1 MSELFEKSMATL
13 ELPQVLALLADC
25 AATLE
30 GKERCLALRPLT
42 DLDDVARAQEETSA
56 AVKMLI
62 LRGSP
67 GFSGVKPVSAS
78 LQRADMGG
86 SLSTRELLDIASVLR
101 CARGARDYGDS
112 EEKTVISHLFRSLTP
127 NRFLEDSI
135 TNSILGEEEIADSAS
150 SELAS
155 IRRHMR
161 STEAR
166 VRDILQRLISSNQ
179 SKYLQE
185 SIITIRS
192 DRYVVPVKAE
202 HKNAIPGLVHDV
214 SSSGSTFFIEPMGVV
229 KANNELREL
238 AAREKKEI
246 ERILAELSAQ
256 CAAHKEDIG
265 EDYTLLILL
274 DTIFARGQLSLKM
287 EASQPGLSERYLRLR
302 GARHPLLDK
311 KKAVANDL
319 ELGDRFD
326 TLVITGPNTGG
337 KTVTLKTLGLIT
349 LMAQCGLHIPAKSD
363 SMVRVF
369 RRVLSDIGDEQ
380 SIAQSLSTFSSHMTN
395 IVGILKEADGQ
406 TLILFDELGAGTD
419 PVEGAALAAAV
430 IESARELGALVAA
443 TTHYAELKV
452 YAMTTPGVEN
462 ASCEFN
468 VDTLAPTY
476 RLVMGIPGKS
486 NAFAISR
493 RLGLPEEIIDRAA
506 ARLDAENVRFEDVL
520 TKLDQQRQEMEKD
533 RAEARRLKLE
543 MEQSAGKARE
553 YRKRLEEERSK
564 VVEKAQAEARAIIQ
578 EARDASDLA
587 LSELKELKK
596 RQDLDWQQVNDGRAE
611 ARRLLNEAE
620 RSIGG
625 AAQEP
630 EAPPPTRPARAGD
643 TVELVSMGTRASVLS
658 VNKDGTLQLQAG
670 ILKITAKQD
679 EVRVVEGETQSQKEA
694 RRIVQRA
701 QHTLRAAAAPSE
713 IDLRGMMTDEAI
725 AVLDRFLDTA
735 MMGKLESVTIIHGKG
750 TGAVRKAVREHLKR
764 SRYIKSFRPGRYGEG
779 EDGVT
784 IAELKERCQMSA
796 QCGLWLPGNCMS
808 PSIQTVST
816 A

>member
-395 IVGILKEADGQ
+395 LVGILKEADGQ

-506 ARLDAENVRFEDVL
+506 ARLYAENVRFEDVL

-784 IAELKERCQMSA
+784 VAELR
-796 QCGLWLPGNCMS
+796 
-808 PSIQTVST
+808 
-816 A
+816 

>member
-1 MSELFEKSMATL
+1 M
-13 ELPQVLALLADC
+13 
-25 AATLE
+25 
-30 GKERCLALRPLT
+30 
-42 DLDDVARAQEETSA
+42 
-56 AVKMLI
+56 
-62 LRGSP
+62 
-67 GFSGVKPVSAS
+67 
-78 LQRADMGG
+78 
-86 SLSTRELLDIASVLR
+86 
-101 CARGARDYGDS
+101 
-112 EEKTVISHLFRSLTP
+112 
-127 NRFLEDSI
+127 
-135 TNSILGEEEIADSAS
+135 
-150 SELAS
+150 
-155 IRRHMR
+155 
-161 STEAR
+161 
-166 VRDILQRLISSNQ
+166 
-179 SKYLQE
+179 
-185 SIITIRS
+185 
-192 DRYVVPVKAE
+192 
-202 HKNAIPGLVHDV
+202 
-214 SSSGSTFFIEPMGVV
+214 
-229 KANNELREL
+229 
-238 AAREKKEI
+238 
-246 ERILAELSAQ
+246 
-256 CAAHKEDIG
+256 
-265 EDYTLLILL
+265 
-274 DTIFARGQLSLKM
+274 
-287 EASQPGLSERYLRLR
+287 
-302 GARHPLLDK
+302 
-311 KKAVANDL
+311 ANDL

-363 SMVRVF
+363 STVRVF

-587 LSELKELKK
+587 LSEHPAGPGRGYGGAGIHGDQSQRPVGKQGRHPPAPGGDLEDH
-596 RQDLDWQQVNDGRAE
+596 RQAGRGAGGGGRDPE
-611 ARRLLNEAE
+611 PEGGQAHRPAGPAHPARR
-620 RSIGG
+620 
-625 AAQEP
+625 
-630 EAPPPTRPARAGD
+630 
-643 TVELVSMGTRASVLS
+643 
-658 VNKDGTLQLQAG
+658 
-670 ILKITAKQD
+670 
-679 EVRVVEGETQSQKEA
+679 
-694 RRIVQRA
+694 
-701 QHTLRAAAAPSE
+701 
-713 IDLRGMMTDEAI
+713 RGP
-725 AVLDRFLDTA
+725 L
-735 MMGKLESVTIIHGKG
+735 
-750 TGAVRKAVREHLKR
+750 
-764 SRYIKSFRPGRYGEG
+764 
-779 EDGVT
+779 
-784 IAELKERCQMSA
+784 
-796 QCGLWLPGNCMS
+796 
-808 PSIQTVST
+808 
-816 A
+816 

>member
-287 EASQPGLSERYLRLR
+287 EASQPGLSDRYLRLR
-302 GARHPLLDK
+302 GARHPQLDK

-564 VVEKAQAEARAIIQ
+564 VVEKAQSEARAIIQ

-784 IAELKERCQMSA
+784 VAELR
-796 QCGLWLPGNCMS
+796 
-808 PSIQTVST
+808 
-816 A
+816 

>member
-135 TNSILGEEEIADSAS
+135 TNSILSEEEIADSAS

-161 STEAR
+161 STETR

-363 SMVRVF
+363 STVRVF

-713 IDLRGMMTDEAI
+713 IDLRGMMTDEALL
-725 AVLDRFLDTA
+725 VLDRFLDTA

-784 IAELKERCQMSA
+784 VAELR
-796 QCGLWLPGNCMS
+796 
-808 PSIQTVST
+808 
-816 A
+816 

>member
-135 TNSILGEEEIADSAS
+135 TNSILSEEEIADSAS
-150 SELAS
+150 SERAT
-155 IRRHMR
+155 IRRHRR
-161 STEAR
+161 STETR

-363 SMVRVF
+363 STVRVF

-784 IAELKERCQMSA
+784 VAELR
-796 QCGLWLPGNCMS
+796 
-808 PSIQTVST
+808 
-816 A
+816 

>member
-135 TNSILGEEEIADSAS
+135 TNSILSEEEIADSAS

-363 SMVRVF
+363 STVRVF

-395 IVGILKEADGQ
+395 IVSILKEADGQ

-630 EAPPPTRPARAGD
+630 EAPPPPRPARAGD

-784 IAELKERCQMSA
+784 VAEL
-796 QCGLWLPGNCMS
+796 W
-808 PSIQTVST
+808 
-816 A
+816 

>member
-363 SMVRVF
+363 STVRVF

-452 YAMTTPGVEN
+452 YAMTTTGVEN

-468 VDTLAPTY
+468 VDTLAPTD

-486 NAFAISR
+486 HAFAIAR

-784 IAELKERCQMSA
+784 VAELR
-796 QCGLWLPGNCMS
+796 
-808 PSIQTVST
+808 
-816 A
+816 

>member
-135 TNSILGEEEIADSAS
+135 TNSILSEEEIADSAS

-161 STEAR
+161 STEAK

-363 SMVRVF
+363 STVRVF

-452 YAMTTPGVEN
+452 YAMTTTGVEN

-578 EARDASDLA
+578 EARDASNLA

-784 IAELKERCQMSA
+784 VAELR
-796 QCGLWLPGNCMS
+796 
-808 PSIQTVST
+808 
-816 A
+816 

>member
-1 MSELFEKSMATL
+1 
-13 ELPQVLALLADC
+13 
-25 AATLE
+25 
-30 GKERCLALRPLT
+30 
-42 DLDDVARAQEETSA
+42 
-56 AVKMLI
+56 
-62 LRGSP
+62 
-67 GFSGVKPVSAS
+67 
-78 LQRADMGG
+78 
-86 SLSTRELLDIASVLR
+86 
-101 CARGARDYGDS
+101 
-112 EEKTVISHLFRSLTP
+112 
-127 NRFLEDSI
+127 
-135 TNSILGEEEIADSAS
+135 
-150 SELAS
+150 
-155 IRRHMR
+155 
-161 STEAR
+161 
-166 VRDILQRLISSNQ
+166 
-179 SKYLQE
+179 
-185 SIITIRS
+185 
-192 DRYVVPVKAE
+192 
-202 HKNAIPGLVHDV
+202 
-214 SSSGSTFFIEPMGVV
+214 
-229 KANNELREL
+229 
-238 AAREKKEI
+238 
-246 ERILAELSAQ
+246 
-256 CAAHKEDIG
+256 
-265 EDYTLLILL
+265 
-274 DTIFARGQLSLKM
+274 M

-363 SMVRVF
+363 STVRVF

-587 LSELKELKK
+587 LSALKELKK
-596 RQDLDWQQVNDGRAE
+596 RTDLDRRQAND
-611 ARRLLNEAE
+611 
-620 RSIGG
+620 
-625 AAQEP
+625 
-630 EAPPPTRPARAGD
+630 
-643 TVELVSMGTRASVLS
+643 
-658 VNKDGTLQLQAG
+658 
-670 ILKITAKQD
+670 
-679 EVRVVEGETQSQKEA
+679 
-694 RRIVQRA
+694 
-701 QHTLRAAAAPSE
+701 
-713 IDLRGMMTDEAI
+713 
-725 AVLDRFLDTA
+725 
-735 MMGKLESVTIIHGKG
+735 
-750 TGAVRKAVREHLKR
+750 
-764 SRYIKSFRPGRYGEG
+764 
-779 EDGVT
+779 
-784 IAELKERCQMSA
+784 
-796 QCGLWLPGNCMS
+796 
-808 PSIQTVST
+808 
-816 A
+816 

>member
-135 TNSILGEEEIADSAS
+135 TNSILSEEEIADSAS

-363 SMVRVF
+363 STVRVF

-630 EAPPPTRPARAGD
+630 EAPPPTRPARAGA

-784 IAELKERCQMSA
+784 VAELR
-796 QCGLWLPGNCMS
+796 
-808 PSIQTVST
+808 
-816 A
+816 